1 MNQMRYR
8 LASDPLPDRPFYC
21 DMQIIP
27 TSECCNLVP
36 TTEEYTTMQRYRTC
50 FDINMNGCVE
60 IDQTGSLTGCGLH
73 VVGTRLA
80 PTGAFFSTASR
91 W

>member
-60 IDQTGSLTGCGLH
+60 IDQTGSLTGCGC
-73 VVGTRLA
+73 T
-80 PTGAFFSTASR
+80 
-91 W
+91 